1 MADPVKAVLSLEKL
15 SSEYSVFERDQ
26 VLTEAQLNSV
36 ASYFDDQERLARVE
50 LLGVGAIG
58 GLRVSIAT
66 GGKVRVS
73 KGLGLTTDGDLLLLP
88 ADTLYDSIKPY
99 DEKAPFYAP
108 FYTGSGEAKKMLPM
122 FELVREGES
131 DVLKKPIAT
140 LPAALNT
147 YVVVMYMES
156 YELDHDLCSAADCDN
171 LGIVATHTPR
181 MLLVSEADA
190 ATLLTKITSLTDK
203 ANLLPVLVADRPQ
216 ISGAL
221 TTTAAL
227 SALYLTA
234 CNNIKTSLVNAVD
247 ELHKQIPVLT
257 QDLFGGDPSPAWIT
271 QLNATL
277 TSYGSNTSGIQY
289 CYDYL
294 KDLVETWNALR
305 DALLDNDSVMCP
317 DLTAF
322 PKHLLLGALKAPA
335 TLRTG
340 FYASPLTGSA
350 RTHLAHAHFL
360 AQKLHVLIN
369 TFVRPANLSG
379 AAAVIVTP
387 GRSELVSLEERA
399 IPYYYSKADS
409 GFSLLAS
416 WNWLRSKR
424 GTHTGITAY
433 RAATLGASAAAQTPL
448 TGQIGQYDFFRIEGH
463 LGQNVDTVMD
473 KLEAD
478 IKARNLPFSVRAVLL
493 HTGIGPIK
501 RRPKIR
507 YNDLHRVHKLFR
519 AELDTQLERATKFS
533 EVFRDRV
540 ANGATK
546 KLFPNE
552 STRAAN
558 AVTAHNTFTSAAN
571 TARAAFAPKK
581 YTEYKANTTWS
592 ASHTTAQ
599 TTAANFKRDFGDI
612 ARTDYITA
620 FDTHLS
626 NNHKQWLDWLDV
638 LIDDKDKKADE
649 RVLLSNYLKT
659 HPGLEHYAGVL
670 RGGTFVV
677 VYNDS
682 ANVVADF
689 MLPYRET
696 EDEEDEADEPTL
708 TPFVPDFVK
717 DGLDVYKPIE
727 WRFDDLKLGIR
738 DEWIKEINIQK
749 DYQVFFKDTLG
760 TFGDIF
766 GKFTAGGVRDPGFG
780 IVDTG
785 DSLLNSLLED
795 LKGKA
800 NQVDKLRNDVASGKL
815 GKEAEAAVKKQ
826 IILYEQE
833 IAKGVT
839 QATQRMVDAGVS
851 MAAGQPGAN
860 AVAEMGNALVKVKDD
875 GAVKTAQA
883 GLKVVANSAPQ
894 GATNAAHA
902 VANVVGM
909 SF

>member
-15 SSEYSVFERDQ
+15 TSEYSVFERDQ

-50 LLGVGAIG
+50 LLGVGCVG

-73 KGLGLTTDGDLLLLP
+73 KGLGLTTDGDLLML
-88 ADTLYDSIKPY
+88 ASDTLYDSFKPY
-99 DEKAPFYAP
+99 DNTAPYYSR
-108 FYTGSGEAKKMLPM
+108 FYTGVAPNQTMLPV

-131 DVLKKPIAT
+131 DVLKKPLAT
-140 LPAALNT
+140 LPSALNS

-181 MLLVSEADA
+181 MLLVRETDA
-190 ATLLTKITSLTDK
+190 AALLGTISSLTDK
-203 ANLLPVLVADRPQ
+203 ASQLPVLVATRPQ

-227 SALYLTA
+227 ASLYLTA
-234 CNNIKTSLVNAVD
+234 CTTIKNALVNAVD

-257 QDLFGGDPSPAWIT
+257 QDLFGGDPSPAWIA
-271 QLNATL
+271 QLNSTL
-277 TSYGSNTSGIQY
+277 TSYSSNTSGIQY
-289 CYDYL
+289 FYDYL

-305 DALLDNDSVMCP
+305 DALLDNDCVMCP
-317 DLTAF
+317 DLMAF

-369 TFVRPANLSG
+369 TFQRPANLSG
-379 AAAVIVTP
+379 ADAVIVTP

-399 IPYYYSKADS
+399 IPYYYAKTDS

-416 WNWLRSKR
+416 WSWLRSKR

-433 RAATLGASAAAQTPL
+433 RAATLGASAAAQAPL

-473 KLEAD
+473 KLEAE
-478 IKARNLPFSVRAVLL
+478 IKARNLPFAVRAVLL
-493 HTGIGPIK
+493 HSSTGPIK

-507 YNDLHRVHKLFR
+507 YNDLHRIHKLFR
-519 AELDTQLERATKFS
+519 AEVDTQLERATEFSKAFS
-533 EVFRDRV
+533 EKV
-540 ANGATK
+540 AEGAK
-546 KLFPNE
+546 GKLFPDE
-552 STRAAN
+552 GTRA
-558 AVTAHNTFTSAAN
+558 TEAAN
-571 TARAAFAPKK
+571 THGSFSKSAGNVRKALTAKRYSDFRAD
-581 YTEYKANTTWS
+581 NTW
-592 ASHTTAQ
+592 ASSHSEAQ
-599 TTAANFKRDFGDI
+599 VTAANFKRQFGDI

-620 FDTHLS
+620 LDTHLS
-626 NNHKQWLDWLDV
+626 NNHRQWLDWLDV

-649 RVLLSNYLKT
+649 RVLLANYLKT

-682 ANVVADF
+682 ATVVADF

-696 EDEEDEADEPTL
+696 EDAEDEADEPTL
-708 TPFVPDFVK
+708 TPVVPDFIREGVK
-717 DGLDVYKPIE
+717 VLKPIE
-727 WRFDDLKLGIR
+727 WRFDDLKTGIR
-738 DEWIKEINIQK
+738 DEWLKEINIQK
-749 DYQVFFKDTLG
+749 DYQVFFKDSLG
-760 TFGDIF
+760 SIAEVVS
-766 GKFTAGGVRDPGFG
+766 KFNVGNVKDPGFG
-780 IVDTG
+780 FVDTG

-800 NQVDKLRNDVASGKL
+800 NQLDKLRNDVASGKL

-826 IILYEQE
+826 IVQYEQE

-839 QATQRMVDAGVS
+839 NATQRMVDAGVS

-883 GLKVVANSAPQ
+883 GLQTIANSAPQ
-894 GATNAAHA
+894 GSSNAAHA
-902 VANVVGM
+902 VANVVGIK
-909 SF
+909 F